1 MARFIVRII
10 TDSYEKLR
18 ELDKFHLDLKERS
31 ARQEDTNKF
40 IVTGILND
48 DQIQQVKSEGYK
60 VEILSDLSQT
70 SKERIKEV
78 SKTNR
83 FAQKQEKRASTAG
96 VSALRE
102 DVETGG
108 YMNAD
113 EVETALLNLS
123 ESHSDIV
130 SLIELPNRTW

>member
-48 DQIQQVKSEGYK
+48 DQIQKVKSAGYQ
-60 VEILSDLSQT
+60 VEILSDLSQA

-83 FAQKQEKRASTAG
+83 FARTEERARVDT
-96 VSALRE
+96 LRE
-102 DVETGG
+102 NLEIGG

-113 EVETALLNLS
+113 EVETSLLNLS
-123 ESHSDIV
+123 EAHPDII
-130 SLIELPNRTW
+130 S